1 MSSTKT
7 RVRPAGPHTLKGS
20 PKARKSA
27 ALILEALT
35 GVRTTQSAADSM
47 GIALARYYVLET
59 RALQGFIMAL
69 EPRARGRQRTSEH
82 DIRELKAEVFALQ
95 RELRRYQAL
104 HRTAQRALGVP
115 AEPARTA
122 SSAKTTK
129 KKAKRRRKQSRG
141 ERILRVMQS
150 CDVTRVPRG
159 EAAEAAS
166 EPQTNGV
173 AS

>member
-20 PKARKSA
+20 PKARKYA
-27 ALILEALT
+27 TQILEAKTRL
-35 GVRTTQSAADSM
+35 RTTHSAAHSIR
-47 GIALARYYVLET
+47 IALARYYVLET
-59 RALQGFIMAL
+59 RALAGFIQSL

-115 AEPARTA
+115 AEPARA
-122 SSAKTTK
+122 AKTTK
-129 KKAKRRRKQSRG
+129 KKAAKRRRKQSRG

-150 CDVTRVPRG
+150 CEV
-159 EAAEAAS
+159 AS
-166 EPQTNGV
+166 EAQVEAKEPQVNGV

>member
-20 PKARKSA
+20 AAARKSA
-27 ALILEALT
+27 TLILEALT
-35 GVRTTQSAADSM
+35 GLRTTQQAADAM
-47 GIALARYYVLET
+47 GIALTRYYVLET
-59 RALQGFIMAL
+59 RALEGFIQAL
-69 EPRARGRQRTSEH
+69 EPRKRGRQRTPEQ
-82 DIRELKAEVFALQ
+82 DVRELKAEVYALQ

-115 AEPARTA
+115 AEPKRAATSKA
-122 SSAKTTK
+122 TK
-129 KKAKRRRKQSRG
+129 KKAAKRRRKQTRG
-141 ERILRVMQS
+141 ERVVRVLQS
-150 CDVTRVPRG
+150 RD
-159 EAAEAAS
+159 AACESQVESS

>member
-7 RVRPAGPHTLKGS
+7 RVRTAGPHTLKGS

-27 ALILEALT
+27 TLVLEALT
-35 GVRTTQSAADSM
+35 GLRTTQEAADAM

-59 RALQGFIMAL
+59 RALAGFIQAL

-82 DIRELKAEVFALQ
+82 DIRELKAELFALQ

-115 AEPARTA
+115 AEPARP
-122 SSAKTTK
+122 AKKSK
-129 KKAKRRRKQSRG
+129 KKAAKRRRKQTRG

-150 CDVTRVPRG
+150 CEVASESQV
-159 EAAEAAS
+159 EAG